1 MLSEAQFYAIYGN
14 YSVLIE
20 KLSSKVVEF
29 QKRNKNANVD
39 EQLKMIENLQYL
51 QDMFHKLYHTLL
63 LIDGKQGDM
72 FAERKKLLDKIARLE
87 IENKN
92 LKESIRL

>member
-1 MLSEAQFYAIYGN
+1 MLSEQQFYAIYGD

-29 QKRNKNANVD
+29 QKRNKNTNVD
-39 EQLKMIENLQYL
+39 EQLKMIETLQFL
-51 QDMFHKLYHTLL
+51 QDMFHKLYHTLQ

-72 FAERKKLLDKIARLE
+72 YAERKRLMDKINRLE
-87 IENKN
+87 KENSD
-92 LKESIRL
+92 LKENIQI